1 MKTVILTVEQRAKYR
16 NRLTNVFPVYDRM
29 VNKANSVLFEYAKA
43 HNGLAQ
49 ELVHPNVAQEKKE
62 LLKVEVK
69 QVCQTH
75 MIEAIQIV
83 KDIKSEYLAE
93 VMPIVDMKQDMVELT
108 LLEKEIA
115 ILSDEEFI
123 KYYEENWLDNVIS
136 RLCAL
141 EIKRRGL
148 PNPMLAKDS
157 YSDDL
162 TKTIDEQLRMTLA
175 IERSVNNMLILPK
188 FAGETKIGVNSP
200 IQWDFIFRQ
209 IELVNQGGLR
219 KVTLADLQNPN
230 FGKEYTPIASV

>member
-1 MKTVILTVEQRAKYR
+1 MKTVILTVEQRDKYR

-29 VNKANSVLFEYAKA
+29 VKKADSVLFEYAKV

-49 ELVHPNVAQEKKE
+49 ELIHPNTAQEKKD
-62 LLKVEVK
+62 LVKTEVK

-75 MIEAIQIV
+75 MLEAIQII
-83 KDIKSEYLAE
+83 KDIKSEYLAQ
-93 VMPIVDMKQDMVELT
+93 VMPVVDMKQDIVELT

-188 FAGETKIGVNSP
+188 FAGEGVGVNP
-200 IQWDFIFRQ
+200 PMQWDFIFRQ
-209 IELVNQGGLR
+209 IELVNQDGLE
-219 KVTLADLQNPN
+219 KVTLADLQDPN
-230 FGKEYTPIASV
+230 FGNKYVPIVRV